1 MNLQDFDALAAK
13 FAGVLG
19 AAVSM
24 RYLHGSWTARISMA
38 ISGSLGAYYAAPYLS
53 AVLGIPEGLTG
64 FLVGMFGMA
73 VVSRAWEAVQA
84 FPIPDM
90 WQAVIDRVR
99 GRPSARAPEDNHR
112 I

>member
-1 MNLQDFDALAAK
+1 MNIQDFDALAAK

-24 RYLHGSWTARISMA
+24 RYLQGSWMARISMA
-38 ISGSLGAYYAAPYLS
+38 ASGSLGAYYAAPYLS
-53 AVLGIPEGLTG
+53 EVLGIPEGLMG

-73 VVSRAWEAVQA
+73 IVSRAWEAVQA
-84 FPIPDM
+84 VPIPAL

-99 GRPSARAPEDNHR
+99 GKGV
-112 I
+112 

>member
-1 MNLQDFDALAAK
+1 MNIQDFDALAAK

-24 RYLHGSWTARISMA
+24 RYLQGSWMARISMA
-38 ISGSLGAYYAAPYLS
+38 ASGSLGAYYAAPYLS
-53 AVLGIPEGLTG
+53 EVLGIPEGLMG

-73 VVSRAWEAVQA
+73 IVSRAWEAVQA
-84 FPIPDM
+84 VPIPAL

-99 GRPSARAPEDNHR
+99 GKGA
-112 I
+112 

>member
-1 MNLQDFDALAAK
+1 MNIQDFDALAAK

-24 RYLHGSWTARISMA
+24 RYLQGSWMARISMA
-38 ISGSLGAYYAAPYLS
+38 ASGSLGAYYAAPYLS
-53 AVLGIPEGLTG
+53 GVLGIPEGLMG

-73 VVSRAWEAVQA
+73 IVSRAWEAVQA
-84 FPIPDM
+84 VPIPAL

-99 GRPSARAPEDNHR
+99 GKGA
-112 I
+112 

>member
-1 MNLQDFDALAAK
+1 MNIQDFDAFAAK

-24 RYLHGSWTARISMA
+24 RYLQGSWMARLSMA
-38 ISGSLGAYYAAPYLS
+38 ASGSLGAYYAAPYLS
-53 AVLGIPEGLTG
+53 EVLGIPEGLMG

-73 VVSRAWEAVQA
+73 IVSRAWEAVQA
-84 FPIPDM
+84 VPIPAL

-99 GRPSARAPEDNHR
+99 GKGV
-112 I
+112 

>member
-1 MNLQDFDALAAK
+1 MNIQDFDAFAAK

-24 RYLHGSWTARISMA
+24 RYLQGSWMARISMA
-38 ISGSLGAYYAAPYLS
+38 ASGSLGAYYAAPYLS
-53 AVLGIPEGLTG
+53 EVLGIPEGLMG

-73 VVSRAWEAVQA
+73 IVSRAWEAVQA
-84 FPIPDM
+84 APISAL

-99 GRPSARAPEDNHR
+99 GKGA
-112 I
+112 